1 MKTTIQQQ
9 CPCGQTFDTDHDSSW
24 PTLTET
30 HCAPCRATLAEQ
42 RKAEQKAWEA
52 EQEAIRLEKEAAA
65 REAEVDEITPERLR
79 LTDTADK
86 RFNADLWAKVQ
97 ACQPTS
103 EKPWI
108 GLIGEPGECKSR
120 IAFLKL
126 RKIAR
131 AHGRG
136 FACDFISGVEFG
148 NLVMRQ
154 FDRTKATTNT
164 RNGGE
169 WRTKETTVGAMAA
182 RELQCLREVPF
193 LIFDELGKA
202 RPTPA
207 TVSELFALV
216 DYRHSHNLVTIWT
229 SNSEPEAFCAS
240 WPDEFAGPAA
250 GRILE
255 SSTIIRA

>member
-1 MKTTIQQQ
+1 MTTIIQQT
-9 CPCGQTFDTDHDSSW
+9 CPCGQTFDTEHDTGW

-30 HCAPCRATLAEQ
+30 HCGPCKAIVAEQ
-42 RKAEQKAWEA
+42 RKAEQAAWEA
-52 EQEAIRLEKEAAA
+52 EQEAIRQEKEAAA
-65 REAEVDEITPERLR
+65 REAAVDEITPERLR
-79 LTDTADK
+79 LTDTNDK
-86 RFNADLWAKVQ
+86 RFNADLWSKVKPW
-97 ACQPTS
+97 QPTS
-103 EKPWI
+103 DKPWL
-108 GLIGEPGECKSR
+108 GLIGQPGECKSR

-126 RKIAR
+126 REMTR
-131 AHGRG
+131 PHGRG
-136 FACDFISGVEFG
+136 FSCDLISGVEFG

-164 RNGGE
+164 STGGE

-182 RELQCLREVPF
+182 RELKCLREVPF

-202 RPTPA
+202 RPTPG
-207 TVSELFALV
+207 TVSELFALI
-216 DYRHSHNLVTIWT
+216 DHRHSHNLVTIWT